1 MLLIRLISYTYVHGC
16 YVHISIHNL
25 SMIQDGNQPVH
36 IAARNGRVEIIE
48 YLVKEHDPA
57 LIDAAVQV
65 CILLCI

>member
-1 MLLIRLISYTYVHGC
+1 
-16 YVHISIHNL
+16 
-25 SMIQDGNQPVH
+25 MIQDGNQPVH

-48 YLVKEHDPA
+48 YLVKEHDST